1 MKGKDILSVW
11 DEASIHEIFHQ
22 TGLVDNNLPYKVK
35 FENFVNGKLRSTF
48 YKRLGLKH
56 IAYFKPATIRLQV
69 GTRVIGKYF
78 FTYLQGHRS
87 QIDTF
92 QTNSFSWITNGI
104 VSKRKICWKFRP
116 DQSILVESTSL
127 DVQKPFSFVYC
138 HKAGFIRYAKTQ
150 IARTWKYLNVLY
162 ISNFPISWLQ
172 KPLHFDQNSI
182 IKLSEMYQIVSNHS
196 INWNELKF
204 IGKYWMIIVFLST
217 FSGVYWSF

>member
-1 MKGKDILSVW
+1 MQKFHEQSVVILLLIDAKIRASDKDLSVQGEKVIAMKGKDILSVW

-92 QTNSFSWITNGI
+92 QTNSFS
-104 VSKRKICWKFRP
+104 
-116 DQSILVESTSL
+116 
-127 DVQKPFSFVYC
+127 
-138 HKAGFIRYAKTQ
+138 
-150 IARTWKYLNVLY
+150 
-162 ISNFPISWLQ
+162 
-172 KPLHFDQNSI
+172 
-182 IKLSEMYQIVSNHS
+182 
-196 INWNELKF
+196 
-204 IGKYWMIIVFLST
+204 
-217 FSGVYWSF
+217 

>member
-78 FTYLQGHRS
+78 LLIYRVIGVKLIH
-87 QIDTF
+87 
-92 QTNSFSWITNGI
+92 
-104 VSKRKICWKFRP
+104 FR
-116 DQSILVESTSL
+116 LTV
-127 DVQKPFSFVYC
+127 F
-138 HKAGFIRYAKTQ
+138 H
-150 IARTWKYLNVLY
+150 
-162 ISNFPISWLQ
+162 
-172 KPLHFDQNSI
+172 
-182 IKLSEMYQIVSNHS
+182 
-196 INWNELKF
+196 ELL
-204 IGKYWMIIVFLST
+204 MAL
-217 FSGVYWSF
+217 